1 MSRAMVPLVLVFVL
15 NLVSVSN
22 HAIAFTVRFGPVP
35 VTEGL
40 ASPDET
46 ADADLPTPRMF
57 NVTVGAAGVA
67 FGPIAAPPEA
77 TVIAAAVSARGR
89 AQPRFTDKQSIPPAR
104 MFTSSRHLSGLEIR
118 LLRHAKQVAR
128 R

>member
-15 NLVSVSN
+15 NLVSVGN

-57 NVTVGAAGVA
+57 NVTIGAAGVA
-67 FGPIAAPPEA
+67 FGPIAAQ
-77 TVIAAAVSARGR
+77 TCRCTGSFFGFISVLHRGLN
-89 AQPRFTDKQSIPPAR
+89 PGF
-104 MFTSSRHLSGLEIR
+104 L
-118 LLRHAKQVAR
+118 V
-128 R
+128 